1 MNARI
6 EYIDYFKGGAIL
18 LVLLHHCGILPSYI
32 LAFHMPLFFFISGLL
47 YGNKKDFGSFEIF
60 VKKRFDRLII
70 PYFAFE
76 ILSLL
81 LASVLHYSFPFLGF
95 DPVYKID
102 WVFALR
108 NIILCLDTPEYIGV
122 TNRLWFFPA
131 LFVSDIIFYWV
142 VKVFNRQS
150 NRGARTYIILFSG
163 FVFLS
168 FLLSKTIENMDN
180 VFVFST
186 LLNPA
191 RLPFAI
197 DIAVTGVAY
206 IILGFSASTFV
217 VYLYRQKKLVQI
229 PLICTSLITLYLSV
243 KYNSDLFLMFINSYG
258 NYFVSSVG
266 AISGILLFI
275 TLIFV
280 MTPILPK
287 KSLVFLGKNT
297 LIFFPI
303 HLYVISLYDKIIPF
317 TSAWFNNYYLEVT
330 VKISVVFVLSLV
342 LIWFVNRYMKLLT
355 GTLPVF
361 SRTL

>member
-1 MNARI
+1 MNERI

-18 LVLLHHCGILPSYI
+18 LVLFQHCGILSSHI

-47 YGNKKDFGSFEIF
+47 YAKKKDFGSFDIF
-60 VKKRFDRLII
+60 VKKRFERLII

-81 LASVLHYSFPFLGF
+81 MASVLHYSFPFVGL

-102 WVFALR
+102 WVYALR
-108 NIILCLDTPEYIGV
+108 NIILVLDTPEYIGV
-122 TNRLWFFPA
+122 SNRLWFFPA

-142 VKVFNRQS
+142 VKSFNRLP
-150 NRGARTYIILFSG
+150 NRGGSAYVILFCG

-168 FLLSKTIENMDN
+168 YLLSKSVGSMDN

-197 DIAVTGVAY
+197 DIALIGVAY
-206 IILGFSASTFV
+206 IILGLSAGAFV
-217 VYLYRQKKLVQI
+217 GYLYRQKKLAQI
-229 PLICTSLITLYLSV
+229 TLMFISLIVLYLSV
-243 KYNSDLFLMFINSYG
+243 KYNSGLFVMFINSYG
-258 NYFVSSVG
+258 DYFVATVG
-266 AISGILLFI
+266 AVSGVLVFISFV
-275 TLIFV
+275 FV
-280 MTPILPK
+280 MTPALPK
-287 KSLVFLGKNT
+287 KSLGFLGQNS

-303 HLYVISLYDKIIPF
+303 HLYVISLYAKIIPF
-317 TSAWFNNYYLEVT
+317 TSVGFDNYYLEVT
-330 VKISVVFVLSLV
+330 VKTSVVFVLSLI
-342 LIWFVNRYMKLLT
+342 LIWFVNRYMKFLT